1 MNEWIDIKDQKPE
14 DGQKVICYLPE
25 NYQYLPGKTG
35 EKRFEP
41 ILILRFSSFFFK
53 EGTEKFYKYGP
64 HFWLG
69 EGLSNHY
76 FPDVSHWMLMPKG
89 PEKDEDGSQE

>member
-1 MNEWIDIKDQKPE
+1 MSDWVNIKDQLPE
-14 DGQKVICYLPE
+14 DGQKVICFLPD

-35 EKRFEP
+35 EQRHEP
-41 ILILRFSSFFFK
+41 IVILRFVVSFFK
-53 EGTEKFYKYGP
+53 EGTEKFEKHGP

-76 FPDVSHWMLMPKG
+76 FKDVSHWRVL
-89 PEKDEDGSQE
+89 PEHPQGE